1 MENAAT
7 ALATIDALRDKG
19 AEIPEDAIA
28 DGLISVRWPGR
39 LEVLRE
45 EPLLIVDGAHN
56 RESARRL
63 REALTEYFSVDRA
76 FFIVGASA
84 DKDITG
90 IAEEL
95 APLAEAVFAVRTGHP
110 RAMKPERVRQAF
122 QSLGVPVEVRA
133 SVGDAI
139 DHALAGREGSGVT
152 CIVGS
157 LFAAAEA
164 REHLGL
170 AEREVIELLEPGG

>member
-1 MENAAT
+1 
-7 ALATIDALRDKG
+7 
-19 AEIPEDAIA
+19 
-28 DGLISVRWPGR
+28 
-39 LEVLRE
+39 
-45 EPLLIVDGAHN
+45 
-56 RESARRL
+56 
-63 REALTEYFSVDRA
+63 
-76 FFIVGASA
+76 
-84 DKDITG
+84 
-90 IAEEL
+90 
-95 APLAEAVFAVRTGHP
+95 
-110 RAMKPERVRQAF
+110 MKPERVRQAF